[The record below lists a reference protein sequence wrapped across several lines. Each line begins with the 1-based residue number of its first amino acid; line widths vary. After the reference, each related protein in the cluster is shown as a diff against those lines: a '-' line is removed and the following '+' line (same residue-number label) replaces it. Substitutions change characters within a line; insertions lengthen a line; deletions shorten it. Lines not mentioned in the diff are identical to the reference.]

1 MNLSEEA
8 IAARKA
14 YIEEKETRRKLKTKE
29 RLFINNQ
36 DIEQALKRF
45 EGNMSKTAE
54 FLGVD
59 KGTIWNRVAQSPH
72 LQEVRKQIVEDF
84 LDLTE
89 SKLRQLVKEANPSAV
104 FFVLKTLGK
113 NRGYTERSTV
123 EHEIGPFAAKNA
135 AIMIEAMRRGA
146 ETQKTPEKLIT
157 MDDEE
162 DNETI
167 DVEATFSTGG

>member
-8 IAARKA
+8 VAARREYLEQKEAKKKA
-14 YIEEKETRRKLKTKE
+14 KIKE
-29 RLFINNQ
+29 RYSLKNE
-36 DIEQALKRF
+36 DIENALRRF
-45 EGNMSKTAE
+45 DGNMSMVAQ
-54 FLGVD
+54 FLGTNPTSV
-59 KGTIWNRVAQSPH
+59 WNRIMESPR
-72 LQEVRKQIVEDF
+72 LQEVRKQIVEEF

-135 AIMIEAMRRGA
+135 AIMIEAMRKGA
-146 ETQKTPEKLIT
+146 ETQRVPEKLIS
-157 MDDEE
+157 MDEDE
-162 DNETI
+162 DATI
-167 DVEATFSTGG
+167 DLEATISTGG